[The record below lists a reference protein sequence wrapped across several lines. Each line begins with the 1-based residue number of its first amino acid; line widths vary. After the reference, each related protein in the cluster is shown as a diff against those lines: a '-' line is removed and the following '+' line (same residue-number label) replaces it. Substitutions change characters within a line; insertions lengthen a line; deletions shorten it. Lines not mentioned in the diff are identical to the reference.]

1 MEVMKPITPKPTQVL
16 LTVLLVGLI
25 SLACNLLQIPAQ
37 APASDGNG
45 TPQTA
50 PQANAPAGQNTPAAD
65 NSQADVTQPDPLDH
79 LLALHS
85 VQIDLGIT
93 RPDGSSR
100 SIQIST
106 DKSGNMDL
114 KFKES
119 APDASNLPKGFDLQA
134 IKTDS
139 ELLAV
144 GGKAY
149 VRSDQDP
156 NWMSTPVDDAYPQTL
171 AQELHGMDG
180 PALWLNLLPDG
191 SIQPAGQDTVGG
203 FAVDKYTV
211 YGKVENQ
218 VISGT
223 LWEEPQSDALV
234 QAELHVPGALMSPPD
249 QPQPGELKILIKA
262 QKADVPLVVLPPA
275 PPPTAV
281 PTTAP

>member
-1 MEVMKPITPKPTQVL
+1 V
-16 LTVLLVGLI
+16 
-25 SLACNLLQIPAQ
+25 
-37 APASDGNG
+37 
-45 TPQTA
+45 
-50 PQANAPAGQNTPAAD
+50 PAAQKTSSPD
-65 NSQADVTQPDPLDH
+65 NSPDEILQPDPLDH

-85 VQIDLGIT
+85 IQINLSIS

-100 SIQIST
+100 SIQIAT

-119 APDASNLPKGFDLQA
+119 APDASNLPKGFDPKA

-156 NWMSTPVDDAYPQTL
+156 NWMSTVVDDAYPQTL
-171 AQELHGMDG
+171 SQELHGMDG

-191 SIQPAGQDTVGG
+191 SIQPAGQETVGG
-203 FAVDKYTV
+203 FVADKYV
-211 YGKVENQ
+211 VNGKVDNQ

-234 QAELHVPGALMSPPD
+234 QAELHVPGALMSDPD
-249 QPQPGELKILIKA
+249 QPQAGELKIVLKA

-275 PPPTAV
+275 PPPTAA
-281 PTTAP
+281 PTASP